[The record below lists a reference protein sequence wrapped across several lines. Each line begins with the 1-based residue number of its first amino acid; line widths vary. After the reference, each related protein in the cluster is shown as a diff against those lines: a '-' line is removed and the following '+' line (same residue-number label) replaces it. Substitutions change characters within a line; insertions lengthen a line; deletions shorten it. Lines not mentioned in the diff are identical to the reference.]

1 MPVRDQHELT
11 DRLDRDIAWRK
22 RELVN
27 LSTMVQRERRHTQAA
42 VLRAAVCLLYAHWEG
57 FMRYA
62 ARSYLEYLSNRR
74 LKYGELR
81 RNFLA
86 LGLRRQILRAS
97 EERRTTAHTELVR
110 TVFQASDERVSS
122 EIVNAIETKGNL
134 GGDVLVDI
142 LEAVGFDATSYLTK
156 RALLD
161 DRLLKNRNRIAHG
174 EYLEIDADA
183 YADLN
188 EMIVGLMNRFKND
201 IENAAATK
209 SYLAHAPEFEA
220 LD

>member
-27 LSTMVQRERRHTQAA
+27 LSSMVQRGRRHTRAA
-42 VLRAAVCLLYAHWEG
+42 ALRAAVCLLYAHWEG

-62 ARSYLEYLSNRR
+62 ARSYLEYVSNRR

-86 LGLRRQILRAS
+86 LGLRRKIMRAS
-97 EERRTTAHTELVR
+97 EERRTSAHTELVR
-110 TVFQASDERVSS
+110 LVFQARDQRTSS
-122 EIVNAIETKGNL
+122 EIVDAIETRANL

-142 LEAVGFDATSYLTK
+142 LEAVGFDATSYVTK
-156 RALLD
+156 AALLD
-161 DRLLKNRNRIAHG
+161 DRLLRNRNRIAHG

-188 EMIVGLMNRFKND
+188 ETIVGLMDRFKND

-209 SYLAHAPEFEA
+209 SYLAHAPELEV

>member
-1 MPVRDQHELT
+1 MPVRDQNELT

-27 LSTMVQRERRHTQAA
+27 LSTMVQRERRHTQAT

-86 LGLRRQILRAS
+86 LGLRRQIMGAC
-97 EERRTTAHTELVR
+97 EERRTTADAELVR
-110 TVFQASDERVSS
+110 MVFQSSDKRMSS
-122 EIVNAIETKGNL
+122 DVLNAIETKANL
-134 GGDVLVDI
+134 GGDVLADI

-156 RALLD
+156 TALLD

-183 YADLN
+183 YIELN
-188 EMIVGLMNRFKND
+188 SMIVGLMNRFKSD
-201 IENAAATK
+201 IESAAATK
-209 SYLAHAPEFEA
+209 SCLAHAPELEGA
-220 LD
+220 R

>member
-27 LSTMVQRERRHTQAA
+27 LGIMVQRERRHTQAA
-42 VLRAAVCLLYAHWEG
+42 VLRSAVCLLYAHWEG

-97 EERRTTAHTELVR
+97 EERRTTAHAKLVR
-110 TVFQASDERVSS
+110 TVFQASDKRVSS

-209 SYLAHAPEFEA
+209 SYLAHAPELEA